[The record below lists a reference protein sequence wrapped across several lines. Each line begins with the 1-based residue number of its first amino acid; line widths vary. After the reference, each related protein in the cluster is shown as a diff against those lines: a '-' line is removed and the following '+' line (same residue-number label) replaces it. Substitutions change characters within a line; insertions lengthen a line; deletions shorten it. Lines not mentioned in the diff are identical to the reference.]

1 MGSSF
6 SRKSSSSA
14 SKTPKPTY
22 RRASAAGKGQAS
34 ARPASS
40 VSPKTPRPRTAP
52 AKAVSRPAAKP
63 RAVAK
68 AVPAAKAAP
77 GVKAAPKSLKS
88 VGEKTVAGI
97 KGAGKAAAKPIA
109 KTSLKQA
116 VPAVKIPASKLPKT
130 ASPKTGAVTGPK
142 KAVSAAMASAASAA
156 GGLAGRIPRPK
167 INPGKALI
175 VIGVVFALFLA
186 GFILANSPLF
196 AATDIQVK
204 GSDHVEVETA
214 RALIEVPEGTTMFN
228 VDEKAIY
235 DSLKA
240 IPWVK
245 GVDAK
250 REWPHTLVVTPVE
263 RKMRA
268 IAFITA
274 DEVAWA
280 IGEDGTWIAPLSL
293 VVAVDGEGN
302 EVALN
307 DDGSV
312 PEGAAQLPAFEA
324 ALRIAQDSGS
334 LLLTD
339 VPSDISPKGGE
350 PVNAKVVLAGLDYA
364 NGFSDEFVAQIKD
377 ISVASVE
384 AISANLVSGVEV
396 SLGKPQNIVE
406 KERVVTKLLAEHQ
419 GVTYINVREPG
430 AYTFR
435 STPL

>member
-52 AKAVSRPAAKP
+52 AKVVSRPAAKP
-63 RAVAK
+63 RAMAK

-97 KGAGKAAAKPIA
+97 KGADKAAAKPIA

-116 VPAVKIPASKLPKT
+116 VPAVKIPASKLPK
-130 ASPKTGAVTGPK
+130 AACPKTGAVAGPK
-142 KAVSAAMASAASAA
+142 KAVSSVMASAASAA

-228 VDEKAIY
+228 VDEKTIY

-245 GVDAK
+245 GVDVK

-293 VVAVDGEGN
+293 VVAVDAEGN

>member
-40 VSPKTPRPRTAP
+40 ASPKTPRPRTAP

-63 RAVAK
+63 RAMAK

-97 KGAGKAAAKPIA
+97 NGAGKAAAKPIA

-116 VPAVKIPASKLPKT
+116 APAVKIPASKLPKT
-130 ASPKTGAVTGPK
+130 ASPKAGAVAGPK
-142 KAVSAAMASAASAA
+142 KAVSSVMASAASAA

-167 INPGKALI
+167 INPGKALV

-245 GVDAK
+245 GVDVK

-293 VVAVDGEGN
+293 VVAVDAEGN

-312 PEGAAQLPAFEA
+312 QEGAAQLPAFEA

>member
-1 MGSSF
+1 M
-6 SRKSSSSA
+6 
-14 SKTPKPTY
+14 
-22 RRASAAGKGQAS
+22 
-34 ARPASS
+34 
-40 VSPKTPRPRTAP
+40 
-52 AKAVSRPAAKP
+52 
-63 RAVAK
+63 AK

-97 KGAGKAAAKPIA
+97 KGAGKPIA
-109 KTSLKQA
+109 KSSLKQA
-116 VPAVKIPASKLPKT
+116 APAVKIPASKLPKA
-130 ASPKTGAVTGPK
+130 ASPKTGAVADPK
-142 KAVSAAMASAASAA
+142 KAASSVMASAASAA

-245 GVDAK
+245 GVDVK

-263 RKMRA
+263 RKMSA

-293 VVAVDGEGN
+293 VVAVDAEGN

>member
-1 MGSSF
+1 M
-6 SRKSSSSA
+6 
-14 SKTPKPTY
+14 
-22 RRASAAGKGQAS
+22 
-34 ARPASS
+34 
-40 VSPKTPRPRTAP
+40 
-52 AKAVSRPAAKP
+52 
-63 RAVAK
+63 AK
-68 AVPAAKAAP
+68 AVPAA
-77 GVKAAPKSLKS
+77 KAAPKSLKS

-97 KGAGKAAAKPIA
+97 KGAGKVAAKPIA
-109 KTSLKQA
+109 KSPLKQA

-130 ASPKTGAVTGPK
+130 ASPKAGAVAGPK
-142 KAVSAAMASAASAA
+142 KAVSSVMASAASAA

-245 GVDAK
+245 GVDVK

-302 EVALN
+302 EVALS

>member
-63 RAVAK
+63 RALAK

-97 KGAGKAAAKPIA
+97 KGAGKVAAKPIA
-109 KTSLKQA
+109 KSSLNQA

-130 ASPKTGAVTGPK
+130 VSPKAGAVAGPK
-142 KAVSAAMASAASAA
+142 KAVSSVMASAASAA

-245 GVDAK
+245 GVDVK

-293 VVAVDGEGN
+293 VAAVDAEGN

>member
-63 RAVAK
+63 RAMAK

-97 KGAGKAAAKPIA
+97 KGADKAAAKPIA

-116 VPAVKIPASKLPKT
+116 VPAVKIPASKLPK
-130 ASPKTGAVTGPK
+130 AACPKTGAVAGPK
-142 KAVSAAMASAASAA
+142 KAVSSVMASAASAA

-167 INPGKALI
+167 INPGKALV

-245 GVDAK
+245 GVDVK

-293 VVAVDGEGN
+293 VVAVDAEGN

>member
-1 MGSSF
+1 M
-6 SRKSSSSA
+6 
-14 SKTPKPTY
+14 
-22 RRASAAGKGQAS
+22 
-34 ARPASS
+34 
-40 VSPKTPRPRTAP
+40 
-52 AKAVSRPAAKP
+52 
-63 RAVAK
+63 AK
-68 AVPAAKAAP
+68 AVPAA
-77 GVKAAPKSLKS
+77 KAAPKSLKS

-97 KGAGKAAAKPIA
+97 KGAGKVAAKPIA
-109 KTSLKQA
+109 KSSLKQA
-116 VPAVKIPASKLPKT
+116 APAAKIPASRLPKA
-130 ASPKTGAVTGPK
+130 ASPKTGAVAGPK
-142 KAVSAAMASAASAA
+142 MAVSSAMASAASAA

-245 GVDAK
+245 GVDVK

-293 VVAVDGEGN
+293 VVAVDAEGN

>member
-77 GVKAAPKSLKS
+77 GVKAAPKTLKS

-97 KGAGKAAAKPIA
+97 KGAGKVAAKPIA
-109 KTSLKQA
+109 KSSLNQA

-130 ASPKTGAVTGPK
+130 ASPKAGAVAGPK
-142 KAVSAAMASAASAA
+142 KAVSSVMASAASAA

-245 GVDAK
+245 GVDVK

-263 RKMRA
+263 RKMRV

-293 VVAVDGEGN
+293 VFAMDAEGN

-324 ALRIAQDSGS
+324 ALRIAQNSGS

>member
-14 SKTPKPTY
+14 SNTPKPTY

-34 ARPASS
+34 PRPAAPAPSRAS
-40 VSPKTPRPRTAP
+40 RPRTAP
-52 AKAVSRPAAKP
+52 AKVAPRPAAKLRTAAASP
-63 RAVAK
+63 TAVKVASKPAK
-68 AVPAAKAAP
+68 PAAKRPFKSSAP
-77 GVKAAPKSLKS
+77 VAKVSVFGPSKS
-88 VGEKTVAGI
+88 AN
-97 KGAGKAAAKPIA
+97 
-109 KTSLKQA
+109 
-116 VPAVKIPASKLPKT
+116 PKT
-130 ASPKTGAVTGPK
+130 AAAGPK

-156 GGLAGRIPRPK
+156 GGVAAHIPRPK

-175 VIGVVFALFLA
+175 VIGVAFVLFLT

-204 GSDHVEVETA
+204 GSDHVEAETA

-235 DSLKA
+235 ESLKA

-245 GVDAK
+245 GVDVQ
-250 REWPHTLVVTPVE
+250 REWPHTLIVTPTE

-293 VVAVDGEGN
+293 VVAVDAEGN
-302 EVALN
+302 EVSLN

-312 PEGAAQLPAFEA
+312 PEGAVQLPAFEA
-324 ALRIAQDSGS
+324 ALRVARDSGS

>member
-63 RAVAK
+63 RAMAK
-68 AVPAAKAAP
+68 AVPAA
-77 GVKAAPKSLKS
+77 KAAPKSLKS

-97 KGAGKAAAKPIA
+97 KGAGKVAAKPIA
-109 KTSLKQA
+109 KSSLKQA

-130 ASPKTGAVTGPK
+130 ASPKAGAVAGPK
-142 KAVSAAMASAASAA
+142 KAVSSVMASAASAA

-245 GVDAK
+245 GVDVK

-339 VPSDISPKGGE
+339 VPSDISP
-350 PVNAKVVLAGLDYA
+350 
-364 NGFSDEFVAQIKD
+364 
-377 ISVASVE
+377 
-384 AISANLVSGVEV
+384 
-396 SLGKPQNIVE
+396 
-406 KERVVTKLLAEHQ
+406 
-419 GVTYINVREPG
+419 
-430 AYTFR
+430 
-435 STPL
+435 

>member
-1 MGSSF
+1 M
-6 SRKSSSSA
+6 
-14 SKTPKPTY
+14 
-22 RRASAAGKGQAS
+22 
-34 ARPASS
+34 
-40 VSPKTPRPRTAP
+40 
-52 AKAVSRPAAKP
+52 
-63 RAVAK
+63 AK
-68 AVPAAKAAP
+68 AVPAAKT
-77 GVKAAPKSLKS
+77 APKSLKS

-97 KGAGKAAAKPIA
+97 KGAGKVAAKPIA
-109 KTSLKQA
+109 KSSLKQA
-116 VPAVKIPASKLPKT
+116 VPAVKIPASKLPKA
-130 ASPKTGAVTGPK
+130 ASPITGAVAGPK

-245 GVDAK
+245 GVDVK

-293 VVAVDGEGN
+293 VVAVGN

>member
-1 MGSSF
+1 M
-6 SRKSSSSA
+6 
-14 SKTPKPTY
+14 
-22 RRASAAGKGQAS
+22 
-34 ARPASS
+34 
-40 VSPKTPRPRTAP
+40 
-52 AKAVSRPAAKP
+52 
-63 RAVAK
+63 AK

-77 GVKAAPKSLKS
+77 GVKAATKSLKS

-130 ASPKTGAVTGPK
+130 VGPKAGAVAGPK
-142 KAVSAAMASAASAA
+142 KAVSSVMASAASAA

-245 GVDAK
+245 GVDVK

-293 VVAVDGEGN
+293 VVAVDAEGN

>member
-1 MGSSF
+1 M
-6 SRKSSSSA
+6 
-14 SKTPKPTY
+14 
-22 RRASAAGKGQAS
+22 
-34 ARPASS
+34 
-40 VSPKTPRPRTAP
+40 
-52 AKAVSRPAAKP
+52 AKAA
-63 RAVAK
+63 
-68 AVPAAKAAP
+68 PAAKAAP
-77 GVKAAPKSLKS
+77 GVKAAPKPLKP
-88 VGEKTVAGI
+88 VGEKAVAGI
-97 KGAGKAAAKPIA
+97 KGAGKVVAKPIA
-109 KTSLKQA
+109 KSSLKQA
-116 VPAVKIPASKLPKT
+116 APAVKIPASKLPKT
-130 ASPKTGAVTGPK
+130 ASPKTGVVAGPK
-142 KAVSAAMASAASAA
+142 KAVSAAMASAASAV
-156 GGLAGRIPRPK
+156 GGVAGRIPRPK

-245 GVDAK
+245 GVDVK

-293 VVAVDGEGN
+293 VVAVDAEGN

-307 DDGSV
+307 DGSV

-364 NGFSDEFVAQIKD
+364 NGFSEEFVAQIKD

>member
-52 AKAVSRPAAKP
+52 AKVVSRPAAKP

-97 KGAGKAAAKPIA
+97 KGAGKVAAKPIA
-109 KTSLKQA
+109 KTPLNQA
-116 VPAVKIPASKLPKT
+116 APAVKIPASKLPKT
-130 ASPKTGAVTGPK
+130 ASPKAGAVAGPK
-142 KAVSAAMASAASAA
+142 KAVSSVMASAASAA

-186 GFILANSPLF
+186 SFILANSPLF

-245 GVDAK
+245 GVDVK

-293 VVAVDGEGN
+293 VVAVDAEGN

>member
-52 AKAVSRPAAKP
+52 AKVVSRPAAKP
-63 RAVAK
+63 RAMAK
-68 AVPAAKAAP
+68 AVPAA
-77 GVKAAPKSLKS
+77 KAAPKSLKS

-97 KGAGKAAAKPIA
+97 KGAGKVAAKPIA
-109 KTSLKQA
+109 KSSSASCPRCQDPRFQA
-116 VPAVKIPASKLPKT
+116 SQDCEPQSGCRCG
-130 ASPKTGAVTGPK
+130 SK
-142 KAVSAAMASAASAA
+142 KAVSSVMASAASAA
-156 GGLAGRIPRPK
+156 GGLAGRVPRPK

-186 GFILANSPLF
+186 GFIWLIHRCSPQRTSRSRVPTMLRSR
-196 AATDIQVK
+196 Q
-204 GSDHVEVETA
+204 
-214 RALIEVPEGTTMFN
+214 RAPSSRSRRAPRCSMSTR
-228 VDEKAIY
+228 KAIY

-245 GVDAK
+245 GVDVK

-263 RKMRA
+263 RKMSA

>member
-97 KGAGKAAAKPIA
+97 KGAGKVAAKPIA
-109 KTSLKQA
+109 KTPLNQA
-116 VPAVKIPASKLPKT
+116 APAVKIPASKLPKT
-130 ASPKTGAVTGPK
+130 ASPKTGAVAGPK
-142 KAVSAAMASAASAA
+142 KAVSAVMASAASAA

-214 RALIEVPEGTTMFN
+214 RALIEVSEGTTMFN

-245 GVDAK
+245 GVDVK

-293 VVAVDGEGN
+293 VVAVDAEGN

>member
-88 VGEKTVAGI
+88 VGEKAVAGI

-109 KTSLKQA
+109 NTSLKQA
-116 VPAVKIPASKLPKT
+116 VPVVKIPASKLPKT
-130 ASPKTGAVTGPK
+130 ASPKAGAVARPK
-142 KAVSAAMASAASAA
+142 KAVSSVMASAASAA

-167 INPGKALI
+167 INPGKALV

-245 GVDAK
+245 GVDVK

-293 VVAVDGEGN
+293 VVAVDAEGN

>member
-34 ARPASS
+34 ARPTSS

-63 RAVAK
+63 RAMAK

-77 GVKAAPKSLKS
+77 KPLRP

-97 KGAGKAAAKPIA
+97 KGAGKVAAKPIA
-109 KTSLKQA
+109 KSSLKQA
-116 VPAVKIPASKLPKT
+116 APAVKIPASKLPKA
-130 ASPKTGAVTGPK
+130 ASPKTGAVAGPK

-245 GVDAK
+245 GVDVK

-293 VVAVDGEGN
+293 VVAVDAEGN

>member
-63 RAVAK
+63 RATAK

-97 KGAGKAAAKPIA
+97 KGAGKVAAKPIA
-109 KTSLKQA
+109 KSPLKQA
-116 VPAVKIPASKLPKT
+116 APAVKIPASKLPKA
-130 ASPKTGAVTGPK
+130 ASPKTGAVAGPK
-142 KAVSAAMASAASAA
+142 KAVSSVMASAASAA

-245 GVDAK
+245 GVDVK

-293 VVAVDGEGN
+293 VVAVDAEGN

>member
-1 MGSSF
+1 MP
-6 SRKSSSSA
+6 A
-14 SKTPKPTY
+14 PSK
-22 RRASAAGKGQAS
+22 A
-34 ARPASS
+34 
-40 VSPKTPRPRTAP
+40 PRPRTAP
-52 AKAVSRPAAKP
+52 AKAVSRSAANP
-63 RAVAK
+63 RVMAK
-68 AVPAAKAAP
+68 SPSAA
-77 GVKAAPKSLKS
+77 
-88 VGEKTVAGI
+88 
-97 KGAGKAAAKPIA
+97 
-109 KTSLKQA
+109 
-116 VPAVKIPASKLPKT
+116 KT
-130 ASPKTGAVTGPK
+130 ASKSAKPTDKRPFRLPAPVAKISASGLPKSANPKAATAADSK
-142 KAVSAAMASAASAA
+142 KAVSAVMASAASAA
-156 GGLAGRIPRPK
+156 GGVAARIPRPK
-167 INPGKALI
+167 INSGKALI
-175 VIGVVFALFLA
+175 FVGVAFVLFLT

-204 GSDHVEVETA
+204 GSDHVEAETA

-228 VDEKAIY
+228 VDEKAIHE
-235 DSLKA
+235 SLKA

-245 GVDAK
+245 GVDVQ
-250 REWPHTLVVTPVE
+250 REWPHTLIVTPAE

-280 IGEDGTWIAPLSL
+280 IGEDGAWIAPLSL
-293 VVAVDGEGN
+293 AVAVDAEGN

-307 DDGSV
+307 DDGSI

-364 NGFSDEFVAQIKD
+364 NGFSDEFVAQVKD

-396 SLGKPQNIVE
+396 SLGKPRNIVE

>member
-63 RAVAK
+63 RAMAK

-77 GVKAAPKSLKS
+77 GVKAAPKMLKS

-97 KGAGKAAAKPIA
+97 NGAGKAAAKPIA

-116 VPAVKIPASKLPKT
+116 APAVKIPASKLPKT
-130 ASPKTGAVTGPK
+130 ASPKAGAVAGPK
-142 KAVSAAMASAASAA
+142 KAVSSVMASAASAA

-245 GVDAK
+245 GVDVK

-263 RKMRA
+263 RKMSA

>member
-97 KGAGKAAAKPIA
+97 KGAGKVAAKPIA
-109 KTSLKQA
+109 KSPLKQA
-116 VPAVKIPASKLPKT
+116 APAVKIPASKLPKA
-130 ASPKTGAVTGPK
+130 ASPKTGAVAGPK
-142 KAVSAAMASAASAA
+142 KAVSSVMASAASAA

-167 INPGKALI
+167 INPGKALV
-175 VIGVVFALFLA
+175 VIGVVFVLFLA

-245 GVDAK
+245 GVDVK

-293 VVAVDGEGN
+293 VVAVDAEGN

>member
-77 GVKAAPKSLKS
+77 KSLKS
-88 VGEKTVAGI
+88 VGEKAVAGI

-130 ASPKTGAVTGPK
+130 ASPKAGAVAGPK
-142 KAVSAAMASAASAA
+142 KAVSSVMASAASAA

-245 GVDAK
+245 GVDVK
-250 REWPHTLVVTPVE
+250 REWPHALVVTPVE

-293 VVAVDGEGN
+293 VVAVDAEGN

>member
-88 VGEKTVAGI
+88 VGEKTVGGI

-130 ASPKTGAVTGPK
+130 VSPKAGAVAGPK
-142 KAVSAAMASAASAA
+142 KAVSSVMASAASAA

-245 GVDAK
+245 GVDVK

-263 RKMRA
+263 RKMSA

>member
-34 ARPASS
+34 ARSASS
-40 VSPKTPRPRTAP
+40 ASPKTPRPRTAP
-52 AKAVSRPAAKP
+52 AKVASRPAAKP
-63 RAVAK
+63 RAMAK
-68 AVPAAKAAP
+68 AAPAAKAAP
-77 GVKAAPKSLKS
+77 GVKAAPKPLKP
-88 VGEKTVAGI
+88 VGEKAVAGI
-97 KGAGKAAAKPIA
+97 KGAGKVVAKPIA
-109 KTSLKQA
+109 KSSLKQA
-116 VPAVKIPASKLPKT
+116 APAVKIPASKLPKT
-130 ASPKTGAVTGPK
+130 ASPKTGVVAGPK
-142 KAVSAAMASAASAA
+142 KAVSAAMASAASAV
-156 GGLAGRIPRPK
+156 GGVAGRIPRPK

-245 GVDAK
+245 GVDVK

-293 VVAVDGEGN
+293 VVAVDAEGN

>member
-1 MGSSF
+1 MGLSF

-34 ARPASS
+34 VRPASS

-97 KGAGKAAAKPIA
+97 KGAGKVAAKPIA
-109 KTSLKQA
+109 KSSLKQA
-116 VPAVKIPASKLPKT
+116 APAVKIPASKLPKA
-130 ASPKTGAVTGPK
+130 ASPKTGAVAGPK

-245 GVDAK
+245 GVDVK

-293 VVAVDGEGN
+293 VVAVDAEGN

>member
-97 KGAGKAAAKPIA
+97 KGADKAAAKPIA

-116 VPAVKIPASKLPKT
+116 VPAVKIPASKLPK
-130 ASPKTGAVTGPK
+130 AACPKTGAVAGPK
-142 KAVSAAMASAASAA
+142 KAVSSVMASAASAA

-167 INPGKALI
+167 INPGKALV

-245 GVDAK
+245 EVDVK

-293 VVAVDGEGN
+293 VVAVDAEGN